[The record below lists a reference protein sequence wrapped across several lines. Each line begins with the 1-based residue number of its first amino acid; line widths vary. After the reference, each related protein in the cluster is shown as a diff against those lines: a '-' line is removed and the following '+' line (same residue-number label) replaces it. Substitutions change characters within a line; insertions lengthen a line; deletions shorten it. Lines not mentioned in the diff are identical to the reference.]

1 MFTVNKNPTRSDL
14 RKFGWAMLIG
24 FGVFGALSWLL
35 PWIRGIDGAAVGW
48 WGGSSQ
54 IASLCFWA
62 AGLSMCAVGLTL
74 PAVAKPMYVIWMSLT
89 VPIGLVMSTILLT
102 VMFIFLLPLFSIV
115 VRFGDPLRK
124 KRRRRKS
131 YWEDYKPYEPTM
143 ERMARPF

>member
-1 MFTVNKNPTRSDL
+1 MFTVNKNPTPNDL

-24 FGVFGALSWLL
+24 FGGIGALTWLL
-35 PWIRGIDGAAVGW
+35 PWIRGLEGAALGW
-48 WGGSSQ
+48 WGGGGQ

-62 AGLSMCAVGLTL
+62 VGVSMWAVGLTL
-74 PAVAKPMYVIWMSLT
+74 PGAAKPMYVVWMSLT
-89 VPIGLVMSTILLT
+89 VPIGLVMSTILFTIL
-102 VMFIFLLPLFSIV
+102 FILLLPLFSIV

-124 KRRRRKS
+124 KRHTRKS